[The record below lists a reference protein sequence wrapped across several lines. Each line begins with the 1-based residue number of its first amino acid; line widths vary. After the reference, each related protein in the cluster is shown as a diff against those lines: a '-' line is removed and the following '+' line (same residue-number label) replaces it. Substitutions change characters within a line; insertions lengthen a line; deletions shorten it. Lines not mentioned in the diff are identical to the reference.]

1 VRSKTFSEFSIM
13 DRRVRWYA
21 VCRTA
26 DSSSIFSESQM
37 ITLKRQI
44 AAAVLAL
51 GSVGSA
57 SAYDTGKF
65 TCENVGQLAGQTII
79 AKQSG
84 IPQELYVAILDEKLP
99 GDALVERT
107 IVATIAMIIYRD
119 DLLAVMEPADAY
131 QVFEEDCR
139 RRQSEESGD
148 GQGGSSDGAVEEEH
162 SPGEET

>member
-1 VRSKTFSEFSIM
+1 MIKLKQKF
-13 DRRVRWYA
+13 A
-21 VCRTA
+21 V
-26 DSSSIFSESQM
+26 
-37 ITLKRQI
+37 
-44 AAAVLAL
+44 AALAL
-51 GSVGSA
+51 ASAGSA
-57 SAYDTGKF
+57 SAYNTGKF

-79 AKQSG
+79 AKKSG

-99 GDALVERT
+99 GDALIERT

-139 RRQSEESGD
+139 RRQTEESGD
-148 GQGGSSDGAVEEEH
+148 GQGGSSDGGAAEEEH

>member
-1 VRSKTFSEFSIM
+1 MIKLKQKF
-13 DRRVRWYA
+13 A
-21 VCRTA
+21 VVA
-26 DSSSIFSESQM
+26 
-37 ITLKRQI
+37 
-44 AAAVLAL
+44 LAL
-51 GSVGSA
+51 APAGSA
-57 SAYDTGKF
+57 SAYNTGKF

-99 GDALVERT
+99 GDALIERT

-139 RRQSEESGD
+139 RRQTEESGD
-148 GQGGSSDGAVEEEH
+148 GQSGSSDGGAAEEEH

>member
-1 VRSKTFSEFSIM
+1 
-13 DRRVRWYA
+13 
-21 VCRTA
+21 
-26 DSSSIFSESQM
+26 M
-37 ITLKRQI
+37 ITLKQKFAV
-44 AAAVLAL
+44 AALAL
-51 GSVGSA
+51 ASAGSA
-57 SAYDTGKF
+57 SAYNTGQF

-84 IPQELYVAILDEKLP
+84 IPQEIYVAILDEKLP
-99 GDALVERT
+99 GDALIERT

-139 RRQSEESGD
+139 RRQTEESGN
-148 GQGGSSDGAVEEEH
+148 GQSGSSDGGAAEEEH

>member
-1 VRSKTFSEFSIM
+1 MIKLKQKF
-13 DRRVRWYA
+13 A
-21 VCRTA
+21 VVA
-26 DSSSIFSESQM
+26 
-37 ITLKRQI
+37 
-44 AAAVLAL
+44 LAL
-51 GSVGSA
+51 ASAGSA
-57 SAYDTGKF
+57 SAYNTGKF

-99 GDALVERT
+99 GDALIERT

-139 RRQSEESGD
+139 RRQTEESGD
-148 GQGGSSDGAVEEEH
+148 GQSGSSDGGAAEEEH
-162 SPGEET
+162 SQGEET